1 MAEVDYMLC
10 FACQSGDVRMVR
22 SCLSS
27 GADVNTTEIV
37 GLTPLQIAM
46 RNNHPNVIA
55 ELLNWDIDITAADGC
70 GITIL
75 HWACWMGATELVS
88 VLRNDSCMTD
98 ALLNIKDRDGMTA
111 LMVAVQRGH
120 LPCVEELAL
129 SECLDWEAQ
138 DMDGH

>member
-55 ELLNWDIDITAADGC
+55 ELLNGDIDITAADGC

-88 VLRNDSCMTD
+88 VLRNDSCMLFSTSRIGWYD
-98 ALLNIKDRDGMTA
+98 CTHVSCSKRAPSM
-111 LMVAVQRGH
+111 
-120 LPCVEELAL
+120 C
-129 SECLDWEAQ
+129 
-138 DMDGH
+138 